1 MSKFLSFS
9 LICVMLIVLCP
20 VSIFA
25 DQIVLKNGDRL
36 TGKIIKKDGD
46 SIIIKTEFA
55 GTVTIKWD
63 AVEKVIADEPVNIK
77 LSDGQLIKGTVAT
90 AETSEAKDEDEAKT
104 KFKVKTQDAGTVE
117 IAKENVETVRNEE
130 EQAKAFAEAER
141 LRNPSLLDLWQG
153 TADVGFSLTSGNSDT
168 KALRAGFAAKREAL
182 KDKISVYANAI
193 QASNS
198 NSGISITTAQAVYG
212 GIRYDYNLSK
222 KTFVF
227 ASGDFEYDK
236 PQLLNLRSVIGAGF
250 GYKMIRS
257 ERTKLDLFG
266 GATYNRENFS
276 TGLKRNSAEALFGDD
291 LSFQLTDSVAIEQR
305 FKAYPSL
312 TNFGDFRAIF
322 DASVITSLNE
332 WLGWQV
338 TFSDRYNSNPTAGA
352 VSNDILFT
360 TGLRATFGRKKR

>member
-9 LICVMLIVLCP
+9 IICILLIMLCP
-20 VSIFA
+20 SHIFA
-25 DQIVLKNGDRL
+25 DQIVLKNGDKL

-46 SIIIKTEFA
+46 SIVIQTEFA

-63 AVEKVIADEPVNIK
+63 AVEKIIADEPVNIK

-90 AETSEAKDEDEAKT
+90 TEPDEEEKKT
-104 KFKVKTQDAGTVE
+104 KFAVETQDAGTVE
-117 IAKENVETVRNEE
+117 IEKENVIIVRNEE
-130 EQAKAFAEAER
+130 EQARVIAEEER
-141 LRNPSLLDLWQG
+141 LRNPSLLQLWTG

-168 KALRAGFAAKREAL
+168 RALTAGIRGNRETS
-182 KDKISVYANAI
+182 KDKISGYVNLI

-198 NSGISITTAQAVYG
+198 NSGVSVTTAQAFYG
-212 GIRYDYNLSK
+212 GIRYDYNLSE
-222 KTFVF
+222 KTFAF

-236 PQLLNLRSVIGAGF
+236 PQLLNLRSVIGAGI

-266 GATYNRENFS
+266 GATYNRENYS
-276 TGLKRNSAEALFGDD
+276 TGLKRNSAEALFGND
-291 LSFQLTDSVAIEQR
+291 LSFQLTDNVAIEQR

-312 TNFGDFRAIF
+312 STFGQFRALF
-322 DASVITSLNE
+322 DASVVTNLND

-338 TFSDRYNSNPTAGA
+338 TFGDRYNSNPVSGA

-360 TGLRATFGRKKR
+360 TGLRATFGRKK